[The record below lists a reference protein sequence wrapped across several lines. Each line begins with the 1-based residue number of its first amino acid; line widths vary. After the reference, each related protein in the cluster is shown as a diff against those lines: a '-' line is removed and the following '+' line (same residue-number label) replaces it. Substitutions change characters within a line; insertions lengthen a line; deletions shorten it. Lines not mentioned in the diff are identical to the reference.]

1 MLRCPY
7 AVSAILK
14 NLTNCACIWDELINL
29 AEMIKG
35 YNRGGPPAISEAVL
49 LSLEASMKRLLC
61 VMFIVLASPLMV
73 SVSNHLYTSPSA
85 SMVAYAGRTL
95 AGGAYCDCGTSDCI
109 TEPGEC
115 GNSNSATVASGGDTT
130 TSARLIDSGTGV
142 MMLAFILLLWM
153 RFGSK

>member
-1 MLRCPY
+1 
-7 AVSAILK
+7 
-14 NLTNCACIWDELINL
+14 
-29 AEMIKG
+29 
-35 YNRGGPPAISEAVL
+35 
-49 LSLEASMKRLLC
+49 MKRLLC

-73 SVSNHLYTSPSA
+73 IVNSHQPASPSA

-95 AGGAYCDCGTSDCI
+95 MGGAYCDCGSPECI

-130 TSARLIDSGTGV
+130 TSATSIDSGTGV

-153 RFGSK
+153 RFGGK